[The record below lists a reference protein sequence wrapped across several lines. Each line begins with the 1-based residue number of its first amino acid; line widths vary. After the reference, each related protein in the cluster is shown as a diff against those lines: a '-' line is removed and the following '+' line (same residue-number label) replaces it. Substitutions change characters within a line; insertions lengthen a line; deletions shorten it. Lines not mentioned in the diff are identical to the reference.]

1 MYLGW
6 GREDGDLR
14 AGVTLID
21 RKGPYD
27 NLYYCYFATQVMRN
41 WGGQEWQRWNER
53 MRDDLVGW
61 QERDGEAKGSWA
73 PRDRS
78 DYSVSG
84 GRLLTTCLAA
94 LTLEV
99 YYRYQ
104 PLLPEL
110 DEVAGP

>member
-1 MYLGW
+1 LLGIIETPQ
-6 GREDGDLR
+6 GLEFVSSLARL
-14 AGVTLID
+14 
-21 RKGPYD
+21 
-27 NLYYCYFATQVMRN
+27 
-41 WGGQEWQRWNER
+41 
-53 MRDDLVGW
+53 RDDLVAW

-104 PLLPEL
+104 PLLPEIE
-110 DEVAGP
+110 DVAGP